1 MAEEQTGQERT
12 EQPTERRLQE
22 ARKKGQVPRSRE
34 LNTMLSLL
42 FASIALLLLGG
53 GISQNIMRISA
64 DGFSVSRELAFDASQ
79 LPFQF
84 MYMASQTLLALSPF
98 MAVML
103 VAALAGPLLMGGW
116 SFSLE
121 TISFKVEKLNPIKGL
136 ARIFSLKGLVE
147 LVKALAKFVLL
158 LGAAILVFFAID
170 QQLLSLTS
178 MSPKAAGVEAV
189 TVLVQVL
196 LILSATTILIVAL
209 DVPFELWN
217 HQKQLRM
224 TKQEVK
230 DEMKETDGNPQV
242 KQRIRTVQRQLA
254 ESRMMED
261 VKTADV
267 VITNPTH
274 YAVALQYLDR
284 PGSAPRLVAKGKD
297 LTALRIRSIATE
309 HDIPLFEAPPLARA
323 LYRSTEIGHE
333 IPHILYMAV
342 ARVLAY
348 VFQLKNAGPTDYVP
362 KPSDLD
368 IPPEALGPEAETEA
382 TVEVDQNGN

>member
-34 LNTMLSLL
+34 LNTMLSLIL
-42 FASIALLLLGG
+42 ASIALMVLGG
-53 GISQNIMRISA
+53 NISQSIMQISVE
-64 DGFSVSRELAFDASQ
+64 GFSVSRELAFDASQ

-103 VAALAGPLLMGGW
+103 VAALAGPLMMGGW

-121 TISFKVEKLNPIKGL
+121 TISFKFEKLNPIKGL

-158 LGAAILVFFAID
+158 LGAAILVFFTID

-178 MSPKAAGVEAV
+178 MTPKAAGLEAV
-189 TVLVQVL
+189 TVLVRVL

-284 PGSAPRLVAKGKD
+284 LGSAPRVVAKGKD

-333 IPHILYMAV
+333 IPHVLYMAV

-362 KPSDLD
+362 EPADLD
-368 IPPEALGPEAETEA
+368 IPLEALGDEAES
-382 TVEVDQNGN
+382 EVDHNGN

>member
-12 EQPTERRLQE
+12 EEPTERRLQE
-22 ARKKGQVPRSRE
+22 ARKKGQVPRSKE

-42 FASIALLLLGG
+42 LAAISLLVFGG
-53 GISQNIMRISA
+53 YISQNLMQISVE
-64 DGFSVSRELAFDASQ
+64 GFSIPRELAFDTAQ

-84 MYMASQTLLALSPF
+84 MYMASQALLALSPF
-98 MAVML
+98 MAIML
-103 VAALAGPLLMGGW
+103 VSVFAGPLLMGGW

-121 TISFKVEKLNPIKGL
+121 TISFKLEKLDPIKGL
-136 ARIFSLKGLVE
+136 ARIFSLKSLVE
-147 LVKALAKFVLL
+147 LAKALAKFVLL
-158 LGAAILVFFAID
+158 LGAAILVFFSID
-170 QQLLSLTS
+170 QQLLSLSS
-178 MSPKAAGVEAV
+178 MTPKAAGLEAA
-189 TVLVQVL
+189 TILVQVL

-217 HQKQLRM
+217 HSKQLRM
-224 TKQEVK
+224 TKQEIK

-242 KQRIRTVQRQLA
+242 KQRIRTLQRQLA

-284 PGSAPRLVAKGKD
+284 PGSAPKVLAKGKD
-297 LTALRIRSIATE
+297 LTALRIRSIAADC
-309 HDIPLFEAPPLARA
+309 DIPIFEAPPLARA
-323 LYRSTEIGHE
+323 LYRSTEIGYE
-333 IPHILYMAV
+333 IPHVLYMAV

-348 VFQLKNAGPTDYVP
+348 VFQLKNATPTDYVP
-362 KPSDLD
+362 KPTDFD
-368 IPPEALGPEAETEA
+368 IPVEALGENDED
-382 TVEVDQNGN
+382 EVDRDGN

>member
-34 LNTMLSLL
+34 LNTMLSLML
-42 FASIALLLLGG
+42 AAIALLVLGG
-53 GISQNIMRISA
+53 NISRNIMNISVE
-64 DGFSVSRELAFDASQ
+64 GFSVSRELIFDPSQ
-79 LPFQF
+79 LPYQF
-84 MYMASQTLLALSPF
+84 MHMASQALLALLPF
-98 MAVML
+98 LAVML
-103 VAALAGPLLMGGW
+103 VGVFAGPLMMGGW

-121 TISFKVEKLNPIKGL
+121 TIAFKSEKLNPIKGL

-147 LVKALAKFVLL
+147 LAKALAKFLLL
-158 LGAAILVFFAID
+158 LGAAILIFFSID
-170 QQLLSLTS
+170 QQLLSLAS
-178 MSPKAAGVEAV
+178 MNPKAAGLEAV

-217 HQKQLRM
+217 HSKQLRM
-224 TKQEVK
+224 TKQEVR

-242 KQRIRTVQRQLA
+242 KQRIRTMQRQLA
-254 ESRMMED
+254 EGRMMED

-297 LTALRIRSIATE
+297 LTALRIRAIATE

-333 IPHILYMAV
+333 IPHVLYMAV

-362 KPSDLD
+362 KPDDLD
-368 IPPEALGPEAETEA
+368 IPLEVLGDEAELDAE
-382 TVEVDQNGN
+382 EDQNGS

>member
-12 EQPTERRLQE
+12 EEPTERRLQE
-22 ARKKGQVPRSRE
+22 ARKKGQVPRSKE

-42 FASIALLLLGG
+42 LASISLLVFGG
-53 GISQNIMRISA
+53 YISQNLMQISVE
-64 DGFSVSRELAFDASQ
+64 GFSIPRELAFDTAQ

-84 MYMASQTLLALSPF
+84 MYMASQALLALSPF
-98 MAVML
+98 MAIML
-103 VAALAGPLLMGGW
+103 VSVFAGPLLMGGW

-121 TISFKVEKLNPIKGL
+121 TISFKLEKLDPIKGL
-136 ARIFSLKGLVE
+136 ARIFSLKSLVE
-147 LVKALAKFVLL
+147 LTKALAKFVLL
-158 LGAAILVFFAID
+158 LGAAILVFFSID
-170 QQLLSLTS
+170 QQLLSLSS
-178 MSPKAAGVEAV
+178 MTPKAAGLEAA
-189 TVLVQVL
+189 TILVQVL

-217 HQKQLRM
+217 HSKQLRM
-224 TKQEVK
+224 TKQEIK

-242 KQRIRTVQRQLA
+242 KQRIRTLQRQLA

-284 PGSAPRLVAKGKD
+284 PGSAPKVLAKGKD
-297 LTALRIRSIATE
+297 LTALRIRSIAADC
-309 HDIPLFEAPPLARA
+309 DIPIFEAPPLARA
-323 LYRSTEIGHE
+323 LYRSTEIGYE
-333 IPHILYMAV
+333 IPHVLYMAV

-348 VFQLKNAGPTDYVP
+348 VFQLKNATPTDYVP
-362 KPSDLD
+362 KPTDFD
-368 IPPEALGPEAETEA
+368 IPVEALGENDED
-382 TVEVDQNGN
+382 EVDRDGN

>member
-34 LNTMLSLL
+34 LNTMLSLIL
-42 FASIALLLLGG
+42 ASIALLVLGG
-53 GISQNIMRISA
+53 GISRNIMQISVE
-64 DGFSVSRELAFDASQ
+64 GFSISRELAFDASQ

-103 VAALAGPLLMGGW
+103 VAALAGPLMMGGW

-121 TISFKVEKLNPIKGL
+121 TISFKLEKLNPVKGL

-158 LGAAILVFFAID
+158 IGAAILVFFTID

-178 MSPKAAGVEAV
+178 MSPKAAGIEAV
-189 TVLVQVL
+189 SVLVQVL

-224 TKQEVK
+224 TKQEIK

-242 KQRIRTVQRQLA
+242 KQRIRTMQRQLA

-333 IPHILYMAV
+333 IPHVLYMAV

-348 VFQLKNAGPTDYVP
+348 VFQLKNSGPTDYVP
-362 KPSDLD
+362 KPADLD
-368 IPPEALGPEAETEA
+368 IPADALRDKAEVEAS
-382 TVEVDQNGN
+382 QNGD

>member
-22 ARKKGQVPRSRE
+22 ARKKGQVPRSKE

-53 GISQNIMRISA
+53 GISQSIMRISA
-64 DGFSVSRELAFDASQ
+64 DGFSVSREMAFDASQ

-178 MSPKAAGVEAV
+178 MSPKAAGIEAV

-224 TKQEVK
+224 TKQEIR

-284 PGSAPRLVAKGKD
+284 PGSAPRVVAKGKD

-348 VFQLKNAGPTDYVP
+348 VFQLKNATPTDYVP
-362 KPSDLD
+362 KPDDFD
-368 IPPEALGPEAETEA
+368 IPVEALGEET
-382 TVEVDQNGN
+382 EVDQNGD

>member
-22 ARKKGQVPRSRE
+22 ARKKGQVPRSKE
-34 LNTMLSLL
+34 LNTMLSLIL
-42 FASIALLLLGG
+42 ASIGLLVLGG
-53 GISQNIMRISA
+53 GISQNIMQISA
-64 DGFSVSRELAFDASQ
+64 EGFSVPRELAFDASQ

-84 MYMASQTLLALSPF
+84 MYMASQALLALLPF

-103 VAALAGPLLMGGW
+103 VAVFAGPLMMGGW

-121 TISFKVEKLNPIKGL
+121 TISFKFEKLDPIKGL

-147 LVKALAKFVLL
+147 LAKALAKFLLL
-158 LGAAILVFFAID
+158 LGAAILIFFSID
-170 QQLLSLTS
+170 QQLLSLAS
-178 MSPKAAGVEAV
+178 MNPKAAGVEAV

-217 HQKQLRM
+217 HSKQLRM
-224 TKQEVK
+224 TKQEIK
-230 DEMKETDGNPQV
+230 DEMKETDGNPQL

-274 YAVALQYLDR
+274 FAVALQYLDR
-284 PGSAPRLVAKGKD
+284 PGSAPKVVAKGKD
-297 LTALRIRSIATE
+297 LTALRIRTIAAE

-323 LYRSTEIGHE
+323 LYRSTEIGQE
-333 IPHILYMAV
+333 IPHVLYMAV

-348 VFQLKNAGPTDYVP
+348 VFQLKNASPTDYVP
-362 KPSDLD
+362 KPDEFD
-368 IPPEALGPEAETEA
+368 IPAEALGEEAE
-382 TVEVDQNGN
+382 VEKNGD

>member
-22 ARKKGQVPRSRE
+22 ARKKGQVPRSKE

-42 FASIALLLLGG
+42 LASISLLVFGG
-53 GISQNIMRISA
+53 YISQNLMQISVE
-64 DGFSVSRELAFDASQ
+64 GFSIPRELAFDTAQ

-84 MYMASQTLLALSPF
+84 MYMASQALLALSPF
-98 MAVML
+98 MAIML
-103 VAALAGPLLMGGW
+103 VSVFAGPLLMGGW

-121 TISFKVEKLNPIKGL
+121 AISFKLEKLDPIKGL
-136 ARIFSLKGLVE
+136 ARIVSLKSLVE
-147 LVKALAKFVLL
+147 LTKALAKFVLL
-158 LGAAILVFFAID
+158 LGAAILVFFSID
-170 QQLLSLTS
+170 QQLLSLSS
-178 MSPKAAGVEAV
+178 MTPKAAGLEAA
-189 TVLVQVL
+189 TILVQVL

-217 HQKQLRM
+217 HSKQLRM
-224 TKQEVK
+224 TKQEIK

-242 KQRIRTVQRQLA
+242 KQRIRTLQRQLA

-284 PGSAPRLVAKGKD
+284 PGSAPKVLAKGKD
-297 LTALRIRSIATE
+297 LTALRIRSIAADC
-309 HDIPLFEAPPLARA
+309 DIPIFEAPPLARA
-323 LYRSTEIGHE
+323 LYRSTEIGYE
-333 IPHILYMAV
+333 IPHVLYMAV

-348 VFQLKNAGPTDYVP
+348 VFQLKNATPTDYVP
-362 KPSDLD
+362 KPTDFD
-368 IPPEALGPEAETEA
+368 IPVEALGENDED
-382 TVEVDQNGN
+382 EVDRDGN

>member
-34 LNTMLSLL
+34 LNTMLSLML
-42 FASIALLLLGG
+42 AAIALLVLGG
-53 GISQNIMRISA
+53 NIARSIMNISVE
-64 DGFSVSRELAFDASQ
+64 GFSVSRELIFDPSQ
-79 LPFQF
+79 LPYQF
-84 MYMASQTLLALSPF
+84 MHMASQALLALLPF

-103 VAALAGPLLMGGW
+103 VGVFAGPLMMGGW

-121 TISFKVEKLNPIKGL
+121 TIAFKSEKLNPIKGL

-147 LVKALAKFVLL
+147 LAKALAKFLLL
-158 LGAAILVFFAID
+158 LGAAILIFFSID
-170 QQLLSLTS
+170 QQLLSLAS
-178 MSPKAAGVEAV
+178 MNPKAAGVEAV

-217 HQKQLRM
+217 HSKQLRM
-224 TKQEVK
+224 TKQEVR

-242 KQRIRTVQRQLA
+242 KQRIRTMQRQLA

-297 LTALRIRSIATE
+297 LTALRIRAIATE

-333 IPHILYMAV
+333 IPHVLYMAV

-362 KPSDLD
+362 KPDDLD
-368 IPPEALGPEAETEA
+368 IPLEALGDEAEVDAE
-382 TVEVDQNGN
+382 EDQNGS

>member
-1 MAEEQTGQERT
+1 MPEEQTGQERT

-34 LNTMLSLL
+34 LNTMLSLML
-42 FASIALLLLGG
+42 AAIALLVLGG
-53 GISQNIMRISA
+53 NISRNIMNISVE
-64 DGFSVSRELAFDASQ
+64 GFSVSRELIFDPSQ
-79 LPFQF
+79 LPYQF
-84 MYMASQTLLALSPF
+84 MHMASQALLALLPF
-98 MAVML
+98 LAVML
-103 VAALAGPLLMGGW
+103 VAVFAGPLMMGGW

-121 TISFKVEKLNPIKGL
+121 TIAFKSEKLNPIKGL

-147 LVKALAKFVLL
+147 LAKALAKFLLL
-158 LGAAILVFFAID
+158 LGAAILIFFSID
-170 QQLLSLTS
+170 QQLLSLAS
-178 MSPKAAGVEAV
+178 MNPKAAGVEAI

-217 HQKQLRM
+217 HSKQLRM
-224 TKQEVK
+224 TKQEVR

-242 KQRIRTVQRQLA
+242 KQRIRTMQRQLA
-254 ESRMMED
+254 EGRMMED

-297 LTALRIRSIATE
+297 LTALRIRAIATE

-333 IPHILYMAV
+333 IPHVLYMAV

-362 KPSDLD
+362 KPDDLD
-368 IPPEALGPEAETEA
+368 IPLEVLGDEAELDAE
-382 TVEVDQNGN
+382 EDQNGS

>member
-34 LNTMLSLL
+34 LNTMLSLML
-42 FASIALLLLGG
+42 AAIALLVLGG
-53 GISQNIMRISA
+53 NISRNIMNISVE
-64 DGFSVSRELAFDASQ
+64 GFSVSRELIFDPSQ
-79 LPFQF
+79 LPYQF
-84 MYMASQTLLALSPF
+84 MHMASQALLALLPF
-98 MAVML
+98 LAVML
-103 VAALAGPLLMGGW
+103 VAVFAGPLMMGGW

-121 TISFKVEKLNPIKGL
+121 TIAFKSEKLNPIKGL

-147 LVKALAKFVLL
+147 LAKALAKFLLL
-158 LGAAILVFFAID
+158 LGAAILIFFSID
-170 QQLLSLTS
+170 QQLLSLAS
-178 MSPKAAGVEAV
+178 MNPKAAGVEAV

-217 HQKQLRM
+217 HSKQLRM
-224 TKQEVK
+224 TQQEVR

-242 KQRIRTVQRQLA
+242 KQRIRTMQRQLA

-297 LTALRIRSIATE
+297 LTALRIRAIATE

-333 IPHILYMAV
+333 IPHVLYMAV

-362 KPSDLD
+362 KPDDLD
-368 IPPEALGPEAETEA
+368 IPLEVLGDEAELDAE
-382 TVEVDQNGN
+382 EDQNGS

>member
-34 LNTMLSLL
+34 LNTMLSLIL
-42 FASIALLLLGG
+42 ASIALMVLGG
-53 GISQNIMRISA
+53 NISQSIMQISVE
-64 DGFSVSRELAFDASQ
+64 GFSVSRELAFDASQ

-103 VAALAGPLLMGGW
+103 VAALAGPLMMGGW

-121 TISFKVEKLNPIKGL
+121 TISFKFEKLNPIKGL

-158 LGAAILVFFAID
+158 LGAAILVFFTID

-178 MSPKAAGVEAV
+178 MTPKAAGLEAV
-189 TVLVQVL
+189 TVLVRVL

-242 KQRIRTVQRQLA
+242 KQRIRAAQRQLA

-284 PGSAPRLVAKGKD
+284 PGSAPRVVAKGKD

-333 IPHILYMAV
+333 IPHVLYMAV

-362 KPSDLD
+362 KPADLD
-368 IPPEALGPEAETEA
+368 IPLEALGDEAES
-382 TVEVDQNGN
+382 EVDHNGN

>member
-34 LNTMLSLL
+34 LNTMLSLML
-42 FASIALLLLGG
+42 AAIALLVLGG
-53 GISQNIMRISA
+53 NISRNIMNISVE
-64 DGFSVSRELAFDASQ
+64 GFSVSRELIFDPSQ
-79 LPFQF
+79 LPYQF
-84 MYMASQTLLALSPF
+84 MHMASQALLALLPF
-98 MAVML
+98 LAVML
-103 VAALAGPLLMGGW
+103 VAVFAGPLMMGGW

-121 TISFKVEKLNPIKGL
+121 TIAFKSEKLNPIKGL

-147 LVKALAKFVLL
+147 LAKALAKFLLL
-158 LGAAILVFFAID
+158 LGAAILIFFSID
-170 QQLLSLTS
+170 QQLLSLAS
-178 MSPKAAGVEAV
+178 MNPKAAGVEAV

-217 HQKQLRM
+217 HSKQLRM
-224 TKQEVK
+224 TKQEVR

-242 KQRIRTVQRQLA
+242 KQRIRTMQRQLA
-254 ESRMMED
+254 EGRMMED

-297 LTALRIRSIATE
+297 LTALRIRAIATE

-333 IPHILYMAV
+333 IPHVLYMAV

-362 KPSDLD
+362 KPDDLD
-368 IPPEALGPEAETEA
+368 IPLEVLGDEAELDAE
-382 TVEVDQNGN
+382 EDQNGR

>member
-22 ARKKGQVPRSRE
+22 ARKKGQVPRSKE

-42 FASIALLLLGG
+42 LASISLLIFGG
-53 GISQNIMRISA
+53 YISQNLMQISVE
-64 DGFSVSRELAFDASQ
+64 GFSIPRELAFDTAQ

-84 MYMASQTLLALSPF
+84 MYMVSQALLALSPF
-98 MAVML
+98 MAIML
-103 VAALAGPLLMGGW
+103 VSVFAGPLLMGGW

-121 TISFKVEKLNPIKGL
+121 TISFKLEKLDPIKGL
-136 ARIFSLKGLVE
+136 ARIFSLKSLVE
-147 LVKALAKFVLL
+147 LAKALAKFVLL
-158 LGAAILVFFAID
+158 LGAAILVFFSID
-170 QQLLSLTS
+170 QQLLSLSS
-178 MSPKAAGVEAV
+178 MTPKAAGLEAA
-189 TVLVQVL
+189 TILVQVL
-196 LILSATTILIVAL
+196 LILSATMILIVAL

-217 HQKQLRM
+217 HSKQLRM
-224 TKQEVK
+224 TKQEIK

-242 KQRIRTVQRQLA
+242 KQRIRTLQRQLA

-284 PGSAPRLVAKGKD
+284 PGSAPKVLAKGKD
-297 LTALRIRSIATE
+297 LTALRIRSIAADC
-309 HDIPLFEAPPLARA
+309 DIPIFEAPPLARA
-323 LYRSTEIGHE
+323 LYRSTEIGYE
-333 IPHILYMAV
+333 IPHVLYMAV

-348 VFQLKNAGPTDYVP
+348 VFQLKNATPTDYVP
-362 KPSDLD
+362 KPTDFD
-368 IPPEALGPEAETEA
+368 IPVEALGENDEG
-382 TVEVDQNGN
+382 EVDRDGN

>member
-34 LNTMLSLL
+34 LNTMLSLIL
-42 FASIALLLLGG
+42 ASIALLVLGG
-53 GISQNIMRISA
+53 GISQNIMQISVE
-64 DGFSVSRELAFDASQ
+64 GFSISRELAFDANQ

-103 VAALAGPLLMGGW
+103 ISVFAGPLMMGGW

-121 TISFKVEKLNPIKGL
+121 TISFKLEKLNPIKGL

-147 LVKALAKFVLL
+147 LVKALAKFLLL
-158 LGAAILVFFAID
+158 LGAAILIFFSID
-170 QQLLSLTS
+170 QQLLSLAS
-178 MSPKAAGVEAV
+178 MNPKAAGIEAV

-309 HDIPLFEAPPLARA
+309 HNIPLFEAPPLARA

-333 IPHILYMAV
+333 IPHVLYMAV

-362 KPSDLD
+362 KPDDLD
-368 IPPEALGPEAETEA
+368 IPLEALGDEAE
-382 TVEVDQNGN
+382 VDAEEDHNGS

>member
-22 ARKKGQVPRSRE
+22 ARKKGQVPRSKE

-42 FASIALLLLGG
+42 LASISLLVFGG
-53 GISQNIMRISA
+53 YISQNLMQISVE
-64 DGFSVSRELAFDASQ
+64 GFSIPRELAFDTAQ

-84 MYMASQTLLALSPF
+84 MYMASQALLALSPF
-98 MAVML
+98 MAIML
-103 VAALAGPLLMGGW
+103 VSVFAGPLLMGGW

-121 TISFKVEKLNPIKGL
+121 SISFKLEKLDPIKGL
-136 ARIFSLKGLVE
+136 ARIFSLKSLVE
-147 LVKALAKFVLL
+147 LAKALAKFVLL
-158 LGAAILVFFAID
+158 LGAAILVFFSID
-170 QQLLSLTS
+170 QQLLSLSS
-178 MSPKAAGVEAV
+178 MTPKAAGLEAA
-189 TVLVQVL
+189 TILVQVL

-217 HQKQLRM
+217 HSKQLRM
-224 TKQEVK
+224 TKQEIK

-242 KQRIRTVQRQLA
+242 KQRIRTLQRQLA

-284 PGSAPRLVAKGKD
+284 PGSAPKVVAKGKD
-297 LTALRIRSIATE
+297 LTALRIRSIAADC
-309 HDIPLFEAPPLARA
+309 DIPIFEAPPLARA
-323 LYRSTEIGHE
+323 LYRSTEIGYE
-333 IPHILYMAV
+333 IPHVLYMAV

-348 VFQLKNAGPTDYVP
+348 VFQLKSATPIDYVP
-362 KPSDLD
+362 KPTDFD
-368 IPPEALGPEAETEA
+368 IPVEALGENDED
-382 TVEVDQNGN
+382 EVGRDGN

>member
-34 LNTMLSLL
+34 LNTMLSLIL
-42 FASIALLLLGG
+42 ASIALLVLGG
-53 GISQNIMRISA
+53 GISRNIMQISVE
-64 DGFSVSRELAFDASQ
+64 GFSISRELAFDASQ

-103 VAALAGPLLMGGW
+103 VAALAGPLMMGGW

-121 TISFKVEKLNPIKGL
+121 TISFKLEKLNPIKGL

-158 LGAAILVFFAID
+158 LGAAILVFFTID

-178 MSPKAAGVEAV
+178 MTPKAAGIEAV
-189 TVLVQVL
+189 SVLVQVL

-224 TKQEVK
+224 TKQEVR

-242 KQRIRTVQRQLA
+242 KQRIRTMQRQLA

-297 LTALRIRSIATE
+297 LTAFRIRSIATE

-333 IPHILYMAV
+333 IPHVLYMAV

-362 KPSDLD
+362 KPDDLD
-368 IPPEALGPEAETEA
+368 IPLEALGDEAEVDAE
-382 TVEVDQNGN
+382 EDQNGS

>member
-34 LNTMLSLL
+34 LNTMLSLML
-42 FASIALLLLGG
+42 AAIALLVLGG
-53 GISQNIMRISA
+53 NISRNIMNISVE
-64 DGFSVSRELAFDASQ
+64 GFSVSRELIFDPSQ
-79 LPFQF
+79 LPYQF
-84 MYMASQTLLALSPF
+84 MHMASQALLALLPF
-98 MAVML
+98 LAVML
-103 VAALAGPLLMGGW
+103 VAVFAGPLMMGGW

-121 TISFKVEKLNPIKGL
+121 TIAFKSEKLNPIKGL

-147 LVKALAKFVLL
+147 LAKALAKFLLL
-158 LGAAILVFFAID
+158 LGAAILIFFSID
-170 QQLLSLTS
+170 QQLLSLAS
-178 MSPKAAGVEAV
+178 MNPKAAGVEAV

-217 HQKQLRM
+217 HSKQLRM
-224 TKQEVK
+224 TKQEVR

-242 KQRIRTVQRQLA
+242 KQRIRTMQRQLA
-254 ESRMMED
+254 EGRMMED

-297 LTALRIRSIATE
+297 LTALRIRAIATE

-333 IPHILYMAV
+333 IPHVLYMAV

-348 VFQLKNAGPTDYVP
+348 VVQLKNAGPTDYVP
-362 KPSDLD
+362 KPDDLD
-368 IPPEALGPEAETEA
+368 IPLEVLGNEAELDAE
-382 TVEVDQNGN
+382 EDQNGS

>member
-22 ARKKGQVPRSRE
+22 ARKKGQVPRSKE
-34 LNTMLSLL
+34 LNTMLSLIL
-42 FASIALLLLGG
+42 ASVALLVLGG
-53 GISQNIMRISA
+53 GISQNIMQVSVE
-64 DGFSVSRELAFDASQ
+64 GFSVPRELVFDSSQ
-79 LPFQF
+79 LPYQF
-84 MYMASQTLLALSPF
+84 MYMASQALLALSPF

-103 VAALAGPLLMGGW
+103 ISVFAGPLMMGGW

-121 TISFKVEKLNPIKGL
+121 TISFKLEKLNPITGL

-147 LVKALAKFVLL
+147 LAKALAKFLLL
-158 LGAAILVFFAID
+158 LGAAILIFFSID
-170 QQLLSLTS
+170 QQLLSLAS
-178 MSPKAAGVEAV
+178 MSPKAAGVQAV

-242 KQRIRTVQRQLA
+242 KQRIRTMQRQLA

-333 IPHILYMAV
+333 IPHVLYMAV

-362 KPSDLD
+362 KPDHLD
-368 IPPEALGPEAETEA
+368 IPLEALGDEAEVDAE
-382 TVEVDQNGN
+382 EDQNGS

>member
-34 LNTMLSLL
+34 LNTMLSLIL
-42 FASIALLLLGG
+42 ASIALMVLGG
-53 GISQNIMRISA
+53 NISQSIMQISVE
-64 DGFSVSRELAFDASQ
+64 GFSVSRELAFDASQ

-103 VAALAGPLLMGGW
+103 VAALAGPLMMGGW

-121 TISFKVEKLNPIKGL
+121 TISFKFEKLNPIKGL

-158 LGAAILVFFAID
+158 LGAAILVFFTID

-178 MSPKAAGVEAV
+178 MTPKAAGLEAV
-189 TVLVQVL
+189 TVLVRVL

-284 PGSAPRLVAKGKD
+284 PGSAPRVVAKGKD

-333 IPHILYMAV
+333 IPHVLYMAV

-362 KPSDLD
+362 KPADLD
-368 IPPEALGPEAETEA
+368 IPSEALGDEAES
-382 TVEVDQNGN
+382 EVDRNGN

>member
-22 ARKKGQVPRSRE
+22 ARKKGQVPRSKE

-42 FASIALLLLGG
+42 LASISLLIFGG
-53 GISQNIMRISA
+53 YISQNLMQISVE
-64 DGFSVSRELAFDASQ
+64 GFSIPRELAFDTAQ

-84 MYMASQTLLALSPF
+84 MYMVSQALLALSPF

-103 VAALAGPLLMGGW
+103 VSVFAGPLLMGGW

-121 TISFKVEKLNPIKGL
+121 TISFKLEKLDPIKGL
-136 ARIFSLKGLVE
+136 ARIFSLKSLVE
-147 LVKALAKFVLL
+147 LAKALAKFVLL
-158 LGAAILVFFAID
+158 LGAAILVFFTID
-170 QQLLSLTS
+170 QQLLSLSS
-178 MSPKAAGVEAV
+178 MTPKAAGLEAA
-189 TVLVQVL
+189 TILVQVL

-217 HQKQLRM
+217 HSKQLRM
-224 TKQEVK
+224 TKQEIK

-242 KQRIRTVQRQLA
+242 KQRIRTLQRQLA

-284 PGSAPRLVAKGKD
+284 PGSAPKVLAKGKD
-297 LTALRIRSIATE
+297 LTALRIRSIAADC
-309 HDIPLFEAPPLARA
+309 DIPIFEAPPLARA
-323 LYRSTEIGHE
+323 LYRSTEIGYE
-333 IPHILYMAV
+333 IPHVLYMAV

-348 VFQLKNAGPTDYVP
+348 VFQLKNATPTDYVP
-362 KPSDLD
+362 KPTDFD
-368 IPPEALGPEAETEA
+368 IPVEALGENDEG
-382 TVEVDQNGN
+382 EVDRDGN

>member
-34 LNTMLSLL
+34 LNTMLSLML
-42 FASIALLLLGG
+42 AAIALLVLGG
-53 GISQNIMRISA
+53 NISRNIMNISVE
-64 DGFSVSRELAFDASQ
+64 GFSVSRELIFDPSQ
-79 LPFQF
+79 LPYQF
-84 MYMASQTLLALSPF
+84 MHMASQALLALLPF
-98 MAVML
+98 LAVML
-103 VAALAGPLLMGGW
+103 VGVFAGPLMMGGW

-121 TISFKVEKLNPIKGL
+121 TIAFKSEKLNPIKGL

-147 LVKALAKFVLL
+147 LAKALAKFLLL
-158 LGAAILVFFAID
+158 LGAAILIFFSID
-170 QQLLSLTS
+170 QQLLSLAS
-178 MSPKAAGVEAV
+178 MNPKAAGVEAV

-217 HQKQLRM
+217 HSKQLRM
-224 TKQEVK
+224 TKQEVR

-242 KQRIRTVQRQLA
+242 KQRIRSMQRQLA

-297 LTALRIRSIATE
+297 LTALRIRAIATE

-333 IPHILYMAV
+333 IPHVLYMAV

-362 KPSDLD
+362 KPDDLD
-368 IPPEALGPEAETEA
+368 IPLEALGDEAEVDAE
-382 TVEVDQNGN
+382 EDQNGS

>member
-34 LNTMLSLL
+34 LNTMLSLIL
-42 FASIALLLLGG
+42 ASIALLVLGG
-53 GISQNIMRISA
+53 GISRNIMQISVE
-64 DGFSVSRELAFDASQ
+64 GFSISRELAFDANQ

-84 MYMASQTLLALSPF
+84 MYMASETLLTLSPF

-103 VAALAGPLLMGGW
+103 VAALAGPLMMGGW

-121 TISFKVEKLNPIKGL
+121 TISFKLEKLNPIKGL

-158 LGAAILVFFAID
+158 IGAAILVFFTID

-178 MSPKAAGVEAV
+178 MSPKAAGIEAV
-189 TVLVQVL
+189 SVLVQVL

-224 TKQEVK
+224 TKQEIK

-242 KQRIRTVQRQLA
+242 KQRIRTMQRQLA

-333 IPHILYMAV
+333 IPHVLYMAV

-362 KPSDLD
+362 KPDDLD
-368 IPPEALGPEAETEA
+368 IPLEALGDEAEVDAE
-382 TVEVDQNGN
+382 EDQNGS

>member
-12 EQPTERRLQE
+12 EQPTERRRQE

-34 LNTMLSLL
+34 LNTMLSLIL
-42 FASIALLLLGG
+42 ASIALLVLGG
-53 GISQNIMRISA
+53 GISRNIMQISVE
-64 DGFSVSRELAFDASQ
+64 GFSISRELAFDANQ

-103 VAALAGPLLMGGW
+103 VAALAGPLMMGGW

-121 TISFKVEKLNPIKGL
+121 TISFKLEKLNPIKGL
-136 ARIFSLKGLVE
+136 ARTFSLKGLVE

-158 LGAAILVFFAID
+158 IGAAILVFFTID

-178 MSPKAAGVEAV
+178 MSPKAAGIEAV
-189 TVLVQVL
+189 SVLVQVL

-224 TKQEVK
+224 TKQEIK

-242 KQRIRTVQRQLA
+242 KQRIRTMQRQLA

-333 IPHILYMAV
+333 IPHVLYMAV

-362 KPSDLD
+362 KPDDLD
-368 IPPEALGPEAETEA
+368 IPLEALGDEAEVDAE
-382 TVEVDQNGN
+382 EDQNGS